1 MFYSVE
7 SVKMWR
13 KWLHS
18 YHKIVYKF
26 VLLLH
31 ITFLYSGTSWFF
43 IMHSFLRYFSSKL
56 SLPITD
62 ESPCPTSGS
71 TGETACVA
79 WRNSMCSYVQKVC
92 WMLLII
98 WIIRDVSY
106 TSFMGIIWLTAL
118 CLKLKIC
125 LAKYSTS
132 IFENYFCFAVAI
144 PVLLIDR
151 LAVPFHRGFFCDD
164 QSLMHPYKADTVPLW
179 LLIIVAIG
187 LPLITV
193 RKLYI

>member
-1 MFYSVE
+1 MFYSDE
-7 SVKMWR
+7 SVRMWR

-43 IMHSFLRYFSSKL
+43 IMHSFLRHFSSKL

-62 ESPCPTSGS
+62 ESPGPTSGS

-79 WRNSMCSYVQKVC
+79 TGETACVAMFKKVC
-92 WMLLII
+92 WMLI
-98 WIIRDVSY
+98 WIICDVSY
-106 TSFMGIIWLTAL
+106 TSFMEIIWLPAL

-125 LAKYSTS
+125 LAKYSTL
-132 IFENYFCFAVAI
+132 IFENYFCFEVAI